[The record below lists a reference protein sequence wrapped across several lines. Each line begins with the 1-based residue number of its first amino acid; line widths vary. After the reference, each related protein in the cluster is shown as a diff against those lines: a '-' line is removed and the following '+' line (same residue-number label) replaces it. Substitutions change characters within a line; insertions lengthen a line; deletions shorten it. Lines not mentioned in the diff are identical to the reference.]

1 MTQRAPNKWLIT
13 LAVMVPTLIEILDTS
28 IANVALGHIQGS
40 LSAGQDEVTWVLTSY
55 LVSNAIVIPIS
66 GFLSKLFGRRN
77 YLLLSVTV
85 FTVASMSAP
94 TTTRAISRPS

>member
-1 MTQRAPNKWLIT
+1 MSERAPNKWLIT

-55 LVSNAIVIPIS
+55 LVYLAS
-66 GFLSKLFGRRN
+66 FLLFSPLTAFCTIFLESSPGV
-77 YLLLSVTV
+77 LCLCS
-85 FTVASMSAP
+85 
-94 TTTRAISRPS
+94 TRSPFVRLP